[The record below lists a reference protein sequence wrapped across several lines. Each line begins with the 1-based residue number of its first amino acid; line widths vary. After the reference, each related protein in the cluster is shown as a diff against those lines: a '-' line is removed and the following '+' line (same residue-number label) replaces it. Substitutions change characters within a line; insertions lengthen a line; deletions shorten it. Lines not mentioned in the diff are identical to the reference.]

1 MDEILQTHEKQ
12 ISQRKSPNPFFVLY
26 WTKRIINHRDS
37 EIVSF
42 GRQIQYDWNVSGKR
56 FIEEI
61 TERLKQR
68 TK

>member
-1 MDEILQTHEKQ
+1 MDEVLQTHEKQ
-12 ISQRKSPNPFFVLY
+12 ISQRKSPNQFFVLY
-26 WTKRIINHRDS
+26 WTERIRNHINC

-42 GRQIQYDWNVSGKR
+42 GRQIQYDWNVPRKR
-56 FIEEI
+56 FIEKI

>member
-1 MDEILQTHEKQ
+1 MDEILQTDEKQ

-26 WTKRIINHRDS
+26 WTKRIINQINC

-42 GRQIQYDWNVSGKR
+42 GRQIQYDWNVPGKR
-56 FIEEI
+56 FIEKI
-61 TERLKQR
+61 TERLKQI